1 MPKLVKENTNAR
13 FMWHWCRY
21 GSIHA
26 STLMA
31 WERKKKVEE
40 IVGEKRDKME
50 GRKEKEKKHHR
61 RLKVVKGVTTR
72 IWGIWCE
79 QMYSNK
85 IDLMVKNYGLL

>member
-50 GRKEKEKKHHR
+50 ANNM
-61 RLKVVKGVTTR
+61 T
-72 IWGIWCE
+72 I
-79 QMYSNK
+79 
-85 IDLMVKNYGLL
+85 